1 MSLNIVIPAIY
12 GIFYGFFQKFHSL
25 FSKFE
30 KDLCFKRRKK
40 IKLSIIYQLKGG
52 VAHPVIHL
60 ANVSKSYENG
70 KMALRDINLNIEA
83 GEFIFLT
90 GQSGAGKSTLIKLL
104 FREVLPDSGQI
115 FIANRSI
122 IRLSRKDTVL
132 LRRNTG
138 VVFQDFRLME
148 NKTVFENVAFALKA
162 LEYPWPEVQRR
173 VPELLEVLGID
184 DRAQA
189 FPRQLSGG
197 EQQRV
202 ALARAI
208 INNPPILLA
217 DEPTGNLD
225 PDTSDELMDIFR
237 QINEQGTTIV
247 MATHDKR
254 IVNNLNNRVLALRKG
269 ELIGDHVGG
278 WLL

>member
-1 MSLNIVIPAIY
+1 MI
-12 GIFYGFFQKFHSL
+12 
-25 FSKFE
+25 
-30 KDLCFKRRKK
+30 DM
-40 IKLSIIYQLKGG
+40 
-52 VAHPVIHL
+52 
-60 ANVSKSYENG
+60 ANVFKTYDGGNL
-70 KMALRDINLNIEA
+70 ALKDITLHVDN
-83 GEFIFLT
+83 GEFVYLT

-115 FIANRSI
+115 FIAGRSI
-122 IRLSRKDTVL
+122 IRLNNRETVK

-148 NKTVFENVAFALKA
+148 NKTVFENVAFALKV
-162 LEYPWPEVQRR
+162 LEYPWNEVKEI
-173 VPELLEVLGID
+173 VPQVLKRLKIAD
-184 DRAQA
+184 QANA

-202 ALARAI
+202 AFARAV
-208 INNPPILLA
+208 INNPPIILA

-225 PDTSDELMDIFR
+225 PDTSDELMNLFQEFNDEGATVI
-237 QINEQGTTIV
+237 

-254 IVNNLNNRVLALRKG
+254 IVNDTHKRVIALRKG
-269 ELIGDHVGG
+269 EIIGDHIGG

>member
-1 MSLNIVIPAIY
+1 MI
-12 GIFYGFFQKFHSL
+12 
-25 FSKFE
+25 
-30 KDLCFKRRKK
+30 DM
-40 IKLSIIYQLKGG
+40 
-52 VAHPVIHL
+52 
-60 ANVSKSYENG
+60 ANVFKTYDRGNL
-70 KMALRDINLNIEA
+70 ALKDITLHVDN
-83 GEFIFLT
+83 GEFVYLT

-115 FIANRSI
+115 FIAGRSI
-122 IRLSRKDTVL
+122 IRLNNRETVK

-148 NKTVFENVAFALKA
+148 NKTVFENVAFALKV
-162 LEYPWPEVQRR
+162 LEYPWNEVKEI
-173 VPELLEVLGID
+173 VPKVLERLKIAD
-184 DRAQA
+184 KADA

-202 ALARAI
+202 AFARAV
-208 INNPPILLA
+208 INNPPIILA

-225 PDTSDELMDIFR
+225 PDTSDELMGLFQEFNDEGATVI
-237 QINEQGTTIV
+237 

-254 IVNNLNNRVLALRKG
+254 IVNDTHKRVIALRKG
-269 ELIGDHVGG
+269 EIIGDHVGG

>member
-1 MSLNIVIPAIY
+1 MIDMSNVY
-12 GIFYGFFQKFHSL
+12 KTYEGGSL
-25 FSKFE
+25 A
-30 KDLCFKRRKK
+30 
-40 IKLSIIYQLKGG
+40 LK
-52 VAHPVIHL
+52 
-60 ANVSKSYENG
+60 
-70 KMALRDINLNIEA
+70 DINLHIDH
-83 GEFIFLT
+83 GEFVYLT

-115 FIANRSI
+115 FIAGRSI
-122 IRLSRKDTVL
+122 IRLNNKETVK

-148 NKTVFENVAFALKA
+148 NKTVFENVAFALKV
-162 LEYPWPEVQRR
+162 LEYPWSEVKEIVPQVLQR
-173 VPELLEVLGID
+173 LKIAD
-184 DRAQA
+184 KADA

-202 ALARAI
+202 AFARAV
-208 INNPPILLA
+208 INNPPIILA

-225 PDTSDELMDIFR
+225 PDTSDELMKLFQEFNDEGATVI
-237 QINEQGTTIV
+237 

-254 IVNNLNNRVLALRKG
+254 IVNETRKRVIALRKG
-269 ELIGDHVGG
+269 EIIDDKVGG

>member
-1 MSLNIVIPAIY
+1 MI
-12 GIFYGFFQKFHSL
+12 
-25 FSKFE
+25 
-30 KDLCFKRRKK
+30 DM
-40 IKLSIIYQLKGG
+40 
-52 VAHPVIHL
+52 
-60 ANVSKSYENG
+60 ANVFKTYDRGNL
-70 KMALRDINLNIEA
+70 ALKDITLHVDN
-83 GEFIFLT
+83 GEFVYLT

-115 FIANRSI
+115 FIAGHSI
-122 IRLSRKDTVL
+122 IRLNNRETVK

-148 NKTVFENVAFALKA
+148 NKTVFENVAFALKV
-162 LEYPWPEVQRR
+162 LEYPWNEVKEI
-173 VPELLEVLGID
+173 VPKVLERLKIAD
-184 DRAQA
+184 KATA

-202 ALARAI
+202 AFARAV
-208 INNPPILLA
+208 INNPPIILA

-225 PDTSDELMDIFR
+225 PDTSDELMGLF
-237 QINEQGTTIV
+237 QEFNNEGATVI

-254 IVNNLNNRVLALRKG
+254 IVNDTHKRVIALRKG
-269 ELIGDHVGG
+269 EIIGDHIGG

>member
-1 MSLNIVIPAIY
+1 MIDITNVFKTYDGGKLALNDISLHIP
-12 GIFYGFFQKFHSL
+12 K
-25 FSKFE
+25 
-30 KDLCFKRRKK
+30 
-40 IKLSIIYQLKGG
+40 
-52 VAHPVIHL
+52 
-60 ANVSKSYENG
+60 
-70 KMALRDINLNIEA
+70 
-83 GEFIFLT
+83 GEFVYLT
-90 GQSGAGKSTLIKLL
+90 GHSGAGKSTLIKLL
-104 FREVLPDSGQI
+104 FREVLPDEGQI

-122 IRLSRKDTVL
+122 IRLNAKETVQ

-148 NKTVFENVAFALKA
+148 NKTVFENVAFALQV
-162 LEYPWPEVQRR
+162 LEYPWADVKRIVPEV
-173 VPELLEVLGID
+173 LERLKIGHKS
-184 DRAQA
+184 AC

-208 INNPPILLA
+208 INNPPIILA

-225 PDTSDELMDIFR
+225 PDTSDELMKVFEE
-237 QINEQGTTIV
+237 INAQGATII

-254 IVNNLNNRVLALRKG
+254 IVNEMQHRVIALKNG
-269 ELIGDHVGG
+269 QVYADAVGG

>member
-1 MSLNIVIPAIY
+1 MI
-12 GIFYGFFQKFHSL
+12 
-25 FSKFE
+25 
-30 KDLCFKRRKK
+30 DM
-40 IKLSIIYQLKGG
+40 
-52 VAHPVIHL
+52 
-60 ANVSKSYENG
+60 ANVFKTYDRGNL
-70 KMALRDINLNIEA
+70 ALKDITLHVDN
-83 GEFIFLT
+83 GEFVYLT

-115 FIANRSI
+115 FIAGRSI
-122 IRLSRKDTVL
+122 IRLNNRETVK

-148 NKTVFENVAFALKA
+148 NKTVFENVAFALKV
-162 LEYPWPEVQRR
+162 LEYPWNEVKEI
-173 VPELLEVLGID
+173 VPKVLERLKIAD
-184 DRAQA
+184 KADA

-202 ALARAI
+202 AFARAV
-208 INNPPILLA
+208 INNPPIILA

-225 PDTSDELMDIFR
+225 PDTSDELMKLFQEFNDEGATVI
-237 QINEQGTTIV
+237 

-254 IVNNLNNRVLALRKG
+254 IVNDTHKRVIALRKG
-269 ELIGDHVGG
+269 EIIGDHIGG

>member
-1 MSLNIVIPAIY
+1 MI
-12 GIFYGFFQKFHSL
+12 
-25 FSKFE
+25 
-30 KDLCFKRRKK
+30 DM
-40 IKLSIIYQLKGG
+40 
-52 VAHPVIHL
+52 
-60 ANVSKSYENG
+60 ANVFKTYDGGNLAF
-70 KMALRDINLNIEA
+70 KDITLHVDN
-83 GEFIFLT
+83 GEFVYLT

-115 FIANRSI
+115 FIAGRSI
-122 IRLSRKDTVL
+122 IRLNNRETVK

-148 NKTVFENVAFALKA
+148 NKTVFENVAFALKV
-162 LEYPWPEVQRR
+162 LEYPWNEVKEI
-173 VPELLEVLGID
+173 VPQVLKRLKIAD
-184 DRAQA
+184 KANA

-202 ALARAI
+202 AFARAV
-208 INNPPILLA
+208 INNPPIILA

-225 PDTSDELMDIFR
+225 PDTSDELMNLFQEFNDEGATVI
-237 QINEQGTTIV
+237 

-254 IVNNLNNRVLALRKG
+254 IVNDTHKRVIALRKG
-269 ELIGDHVGG
+269 EIIGDHIGG

>member
-1 MSLNIVIPAIY
+1 MI
-12 GIFYGFFQKFHSL
+12 
-25 FSKFE
+25 
-30 KDLCFKRRKK
+30 DM
-40 IKLSIIYQLKGG
+40 
-52 VAHPVIHL
+52 
-60 ANVSKSYENG
+60 ANVFKTYDGGNL
-70 KMALRDINLNIEA
+70 ALKDITLHVDN
-83 GEFIFLT
+83 GEFVYLT

-115 FIANRSI
+115 FIAGRSI
-122 IRLSRKDTVL
+122 IRLNNRETVK

-148 NKTVFENVAFALKA
+148 NKTVFENVAFALKV
-162 LEYPWPEVQRR
+162 LEYPWNEVKEI
-173 VPELLEVLGID
+173 VPQVLKRLKIAD
-184 DRAQA
+184 KANA

-202 ALARAI
+202 AFARAV
-208 INNPPILLA
+208 INNPPIILA

-225 PDTSDELMDIFR
+225 PDTSDELMNLFQEFNDECATVI
-237 QINEQGTTIV
+237 

-254 IVNNLNNRVLALRKG
+254 IVNDTHKRVIALRKG
-269 ELIGDHVGG
+269 EIIGDHIGG

>member
-1 MSLNIVIPAIY
+1 MI
-12 GIFYGFFQKFHSL
+12 
-25 FSKFE
+25 
-30 KDLCFKRRKK
+30 DM
-40 IKLSIIYQLKGG
+40 
-52 VAHPVIHL
+52 
-60 ANVSKSYENG
+60 ANVFKTYDGGNL
-70 KMALRDINLNIEA
+70 ALKDITLHVDN
-83 GEFIFLT
+83 GEFVYLT

-115 FIANRSI
+115 FIAGRSI
-122 IRLSRKDTVL
+122 IRLNNRETVK

-148 NKTVFENVAFALKA
+148 NKTVFENVAFALKV
-162 LEYPWPEVQRR
+162 LEYPWNEVKEI
-173 VPELLEVLGID
+173 VPQVLKRLKIAD
-184 DRAQA
+184 KANA

-202 ALARAI
+202 AFARAVI
-208 INNPPILLA
+208 DNPPIILA

-225 PDTSDELMDIFR
+225 PDTSDELMNLFQEFNDEGATVI
-237 QINEQGTTIV
+237 

-254 IVNNLNNRVLALRKG
+254 IVNDTHKRVIALRKG
-269 ELIGDHVGG
+269 EIIGDHIGG

>member
-1 MSLNIVIPAIY
+1 MI
-12 GIFYGFFQKFHSL
+12 
-25 FSKFE
+25 
-30 KDLCFKRRKK
+30 DM
-40 IKLSIIYQLKGG
+40 
-52 VAHPVIHL
+52 
-60 ANVSKSYENG
+60 ANVFKTYDRGNL
-70 KMALRDINLNIEA
+70 ALKDITLHVDN
-83 GEFIFLT
+83 GEFVYLT

-115 FIANRSI
+115 FIAGRSI
-122 IRLSRKDTVL
+122 IRLNNRETVK

-148 NKTVFENVAFALKA
+148 NKTVFENVAFALKV
-162 LEYPWPEVQRR
+162 LEYPWNEVKEI
-173 VPELLEVLGID
+173 VPKVLERLKIAD
-184 DRAQA
+184 KATA

-202 ALARAI
+202 AFARAV
-208 INNPPILLA
+208 INNPSIILA

-225 PDTSDELMDIFR
+225 PDTSDELMGLF
-237 QINEQGTTIV
+237 QEFNNEGATVI

-254 IVNNLNNRVLALRKG
+254 IVNDTHKRVIALRKG
-269 ELIGDHVGG
+269 EIIGDHIGG

>member
-1 MSLNIVIPAIY
+1 M
-12 GIFYGFFQKFHSL
+12 
-25 FSKFE
+25 
-30 KDLCFKRRKK
+30 
-40 IKLSIIYQLKGG
+40 
-52 VAHPVIHL
+52 
-60 ANVSKSYENG
+60 
-70 KMALRDINLNIEA
+70 
-83 GEFIFLT
+83 T

-104 FREVLPDSGQI
+104 FREILPDSGQI

-122 IRLSRKDTVL
+122 IRLSSKQTVM

-148 NKTVFENVAFALKA
+148 NKTVFENVAFALKV
-162 LEYPWPEVQRR
+162 LEYPWAMVKEM
-173 VPELLEVLGID
+173 VPQTLERLNILD
-184 DRAQA
+184 KAKS

-208 INNPPILLA
+208 INQPQIILA

-225 PDTSDELMDIFR
+225 PDTSDELMEIFKG
-237 QINEQGTTIV
+237 INEEGTTII

-254 IVNNLNNRVLALRKG
+254 IVNEMGNRVLALRKG
-269 ELIGDHVGG
+269 EIVGDAVGG

>member
-1 MSLNIVIPAIY
+1 MI
-12 GIFYGFFQKFHSL
+12 
-25 FSKFE
+25 
-30 KDLCFKRRKK
+30 DM
-40 IKLSIIYQLKGG
+40 
-52 VAHPVIHL
+52 
-60 ANVSKSYENG
+60 ANVYKTYDGGNLALKDISLKIENG
-70 KMALRDINLNIEA
+70 
-83 GEFIFLT
+83 EFVYLT

-115 FIANRSI
+115 FIAGRSI
-122 IRLSRKDTVL
+122 IRLNNRETVK

-148 NKTVFENVAFALKA
+148 NKTVFENVAFALKV
-162 LEYPWPEVQRR
+162 LEYPWSEVKEI
-173 VPELLEVLGID
+173 VPQVLERLKIAD
-184 DRAQA
+184 KADA

-202 ALARAI
+202 AFARAV
-208 INNPPILLA
+208 INNPPIILA

-225 PDTSDELMDIFR
+225 PDTSDELMQLFQEFND
-237 QINEQGTTIV
+237 QGATVI

-254 IVNNLNNRVLALRKG
+254 IVNETKKRVIALRKG
-269 ELIGDHVGG
+269 QIIADEVGG

>member
-1 MSLNIVIPAIY
+1 MI
-12 GIFYGFFQKFHSL
+12 
-25 FSKFE
+25 
-30 KDLCFKRRKK
+30 DM
-40 IKLSIIYQLKGG
+40 
-52 VAHPVIHL
+52 
-60 ANVSKSYENG
+60 ANVFKTYDQGNL
-70 KMALRDINLNIEA
+70 ALKDITLHVDN
-83 GEFIFLT
+83 GEFVYLT

-115 FIANRSI
+115 FIAGRSI
-122 IRLSRKDTVL
+122 IRLNNRETVK

-148 NKTVFENVAFALKA
+148 NKTVFENVAFALKV
-162 LEYPWPEVQRR
+162 LEYPWNEVKEI
-173 VPELLEVLGID
+173 VPKVLERLKIAD
-184 DRAQA
+184 KATA

-202 ALARAI
+202 AFARAV
-208 INNPPILLA
+208 INNPPIILA

-225 PDTSDELMDIFR
+225 PDTSDELMGLF
-237 QINEQGTTIV
+237 QEFNNEGATVI

-254 IVNNLNNRVLALRKG
+254 IVNDTHKRVIALRKG
-269 ELIGDHVGG
+269 EIIGDHIGG

>member
-1 MSLNIVIPAIY
+1 MI
-12 GIFYGFFQKFHSL
+12 
-25 FSKFE
+25 
-30 KDLCFKRRKK
+30 DM
-40 IKLSIIYQLKGG
+40 
-52 VAHPVIHL
+52 
-60 ANVSKSYENG
+60 ANVFKTYDGGNL
-70 KMALRDINLNIEA
+70 ALKDITLHVDN
-83 GEFIFLT
+83 GEFVYLT

-115 FIANRSI
+115 CIAGRRI
-122 IRLSRKDTVL
+122 IRLNNRETVK

-148 NKTVFENVAFALKA
+148 NKTVFENVAFALKV
-162 LEYPWPEVQRR
+162 LEYPWNEVKEI
-173 VPELLEVLGID
+173 VPQVLKRLKIAD
-184 DRAQA
+184 KANA

-202 ALARAI
+202 AFARAV
-208 INNPPILLA
+208 INNPPIILA

-225 PDTSDELMDIFR
+225 PDTSDELMNLFQEFNDEGATVI
-237 QINEQGTTIV
+237 

-254 IVNNLNNRVLALRKG
+254 IVNDTHKRVIALRKG
-269 ELIGDHVGG
+269 EIIGDHIGG

>member
-1 MSLNIVIPAIY
+1 MINMS
-12 GIFYGFFQKFHSL
+12 
-25 FSKFE
+25 
-30 KDLCFKRRKK
+30 
-40 IKLSIIYQLKGG
+40 
-52 VAHPVIHL
+52 
-60 ANVSKSYENG
+60 NVYKSYEKDGNL
-70 KMALRDINLNIEA
+70 ALNNISLHIDK
-83 GEFIFLT
+83 GDFVFLT

-104 FREVLPDSGQI
+104 FREILPDSGQI
-115 FIANRSI
+115 FVANRSI
-122 IRLSRKDTVL
+122 IRLSTKETVM

-148 NKTVFENVAFALKA
+148 NKTVFENVAFALKV
-162 LEYPWPEVQRR
+162 LEYPWGEIKET
-173 VPELLEVLGID
+173 VPLVLERLNIAEKAD
-184 DRAQA
+184 A

-225 PDTSDELMDIFR
+225 PDTSDELMEIF
-237 QINEQGTTIV
+237 QKINETGTTII

-254 IVNNLNNRVLALRKG
+254 IVNNMYNRVIALRHG
-269 ELIGDHVGG
+269 EIVGDSRGG

>member
-1 MSLNIVIPAIY
+1 MI
-12 GIFYGFFQKFHSL
+12 
-25 FSKFE
+25 
-30 KDLCFKRRKK
+30 DM
-40 IKLSIIYQLKGG
+40 
-52 VAHPVIHL
+52 
-60 ANVSKSYENG
+60 ANVFKTYDRGNL
-70 KMALRDINLNIEA
+70 ALKDITLHVDN
-83 GEFIFLT
+83 GEFVYLT

-115 FIANRSI
+115 FIAGRSI
-122 IRLSRKDTVL
+122 IRLNNRETVK

-148 NKTVFENVAFALKA
+148 NKTVFENVAFALKV
-162 LEYPWPEVQRR
+162 LEYPWNEVKES
-173 VPELLEVLGID
+173 VPKVLERLKIAD
-184 DRAQA
+184 KATA

-202 ALARAI
+202 AFARAV
-208 INNPPILLA
+208 INNPPIILA

-225 PDTSDELMDIFR
+225 PDTSDELMGLF
-237 QINEQGTTIV
+237 QEFNNEGATVI

-254 IVNNLNNRVLALRKG
+254 IVNDTHKRVIALRKG
-269 ELIGDHVGG
+269 EIIGDHIGG

>member
-1 MSLNIVIPAIY
+1 MI
-12 GIFYGFFQKFHSL
+12 
-25 FSKFE
+25 
-30 KDLCFKRRKK
+30 DM
-40 IKLSIIYQLKGG
+40 
-52 VAHPVIHL
+52 
-60 ANVSKSYENG
+60 ANVFKTYDGGNL
-70 KMALRDINLNIEA
+70 ALKDITLHVDN
-83 GEFIFLT
+83 GEFVYLT

-115 FIANRSI
+115 FIAGRSI
-122 IRLSRKDTVL
+122 IRLNNRVTVK

-148 NKTVFENVAFALKA
+148 NKTVFENVAFALKV
-162 LEYPWPEVQRR
+162 LEYPWNEVKEI
-173 VPELLEVLGID
+173 VPQVLKRLKIAD
-184 DRAQA
+184 KANA

-202 ALARAI
+202 AFARAV
-208 INNPPILLA
+208 INNPPIILA

-225 PDTSDELMDIFR
+225 PDTSDELMNLFQEFNDEGATVI
-237 QINEQGTTIV
+237 

-254 IVNNLNNRVLALRKG
+254 IVNDTHKRVIALRKG
-269 ELIGDHVGG
+269 EIIGDHIGG

>member
-1 MSLNIVIPAIY
+1 MI
-12 GIFYGFFQKFHSL
+12 
-25 FSKFE
+25 
-30 KDLCFKRRKK
+30 DM
-40 IKLSIIYQLKGG
+40 
-52 VAHPVIHL
+52 
-60 ANVSKSYENG
+60 ANVFKTYDRGNL
-70 KMALRDINLNIEA
+70 ALKDITLHVDN
-83 GEFIFLT
+83 GEFVYLT

-115 FIANRSI
+115 FIAGRSI
-122 IRLSRKDTVL
+122 IRLNNHETVK

-148 NKTVFENVAFALKA
+148 NKTVFENVAFALKV
-162 LEYPWPEVQRR
+162 LEYPWNEVKEI
-173 VPELLEVLGID
+173 VPKVLERLKIAD
-184 DRAQA
+184 KADA

-202 ALARAI
+202 AFARAV
-208 INNPPILLA
+208 INNPPIILA

-225 PDTSDELMDIFR
+225 PDTSDELMGLFQEFNDEGATVI
-237 QINEQGTTIV
+237 

-254 IVNNLNNRVLALRKG
+254 IVNDTHKRVIALRKG
-269 ELIGDHVGG
+269 EIIGDHVGG

>member
-1 MSLNIVIPAIY
+1 MI
-12 GIFYGFFQKFHSL
+12 
-25 FSKFE
+25 
-30 KDLCFKRRKK
+30 DM
-40 IKLSIIYQLKGG
+40 
-52 VAHPVIHL
+52 
-60 ANVSKSYENG
+60 ANVFKTYDGGNL
-70 KMALRDINLNIEA
+70 ALKDITLHVDN
-83 GEFIFLT
+83 GEFVYLT

-115 FIANRSI
+115 FIAGRSI
-122 IRLSRKDTVL
+122 IRLNNRETVK

-148 NKTVFENVAFALKA
+148 NRTVFENVAFALKV
-162 LEYPWPEVQRR
+162 LEYPWNEVKEI
-173 VPELLEVLGID
+173 VPQVLKRLKIAD
-184 DRAQA
+184 KANA

-202 ALARAI
+202 AFARAV
-208 INNPPILLA
+208 INNPPIILA

-225 PDTSDELMDIFR
+225 PDTSDELMNLFQEFNDEGATVI
-237 QINEQGTTIV
+237 

-254 IVNNLNNRVLALRKG
+254 IVNDTHKRVIALRKG
-269 ELIGDHVGG
+269 EIIGDHIGG

>member
-1 MSLNIVIPAIY
+1 MI
-12 GIFYGFFQKFHSL
+12 
-25 FSKFE
+25 
-30 KDLCFKRRKK
+30 DM
-40 IKLSIIYQLKGG
+40 
-52 VAHPVIHL
+52 
-60 ANVSKSYENG
+60 ANVFKTYDRGNL
-70 KMALRDINLNIEA
+70 ALKDITLHVDN
-83 GEFIFLT
+83 GEFVYLT

-115 FIANRSI
+115 FIAGRSI
-122 IRLSRKDTVL
+122 IRLNNRETVK

-148 NKTVFENVAFALKA
+148 NKTVFENVAFALKV
-162 LEYPWPEVQRR
+162 LEYPWNEVKEI
-173 VPELLEVLGID
+173 VPKVLERLKIAD
-184 DRAQA
+184 KATA

-202 ALARAI
+202 AFARAV
-208 INNPPILLA
+208 INNPPIILA

-225 PDTSDELMDIFR
+225 PDTSDELMGLF
-237 QINEQGTTIV
+237 QEFNNEGATVI

-254 IVNNLNNRVLALRKG
+254 IVNDTHKRVIALRKG
-269 ELIGDHVGG
+269 EIIGDNIGG

>member
-1 MSLNIVIPAIY
+1 MINMS
-12 GIFYGFFQKFHSL
+12 
-25 FSKFE
+25 
-30 KDLCFKRRKK
+30 
-40 IKLSIIYQLKGG
+40 
-52 VAHPVIHL
+52 
-60 ANVSKSYENG
+60 NVYKSYEKDGNL
-70 KMALRDINLNIEA
+70 ALNNISLHIDK
-83 GEFIFLT
+83 GDFVFLT

-104 FREVLPDSGQI
+104 FREILPDSGQI
-115 FIANRSI
+115 FVANRSI
-122 IRLSRKDTVL
+122 IRLSAKETVM

-148 NKTVFENVAFALKA
+148 NKTVFENVAFALKV
-162 LEYPWPEVQRR
+162 LEYPWSQIKET
-173 VPELLEVLGID
+173 VPMVLDRLNILEKAD
-184 DRAQA
+184 A

-208 INNPPILLA
+208 INNPPIILA

-225 PDTSDELMDIFR
+225 PDTSDELMEIFQ
-237 QINEQGTTIV
+237 QIHETGTTII

-254 IVNNLNNRVLALRKG
+254 IVNNMYNRVIALRHG
-269 ELIGDHVGG
+269 EIVGDSRGG

>member
-1 MSLNIVIPAIY
+1 MINMS
-12 GIFYGFFQKFHSL
+12 
-25 FSKFE
+25 
-30 KDLCFKRRKK
+30 
-40 IKLSIIYQLKGG
+40 
-52 VAHPVIHL
+52 
-60 ANVSKSYENG
+60 NVYKSYEKDGNL
-70 KMALRDINLNIEA
+70 ALNNISLHIDK
-83 GEFIFLT
+83 GDFVFLT

-104 FREVLPDSGQI
+104 FREILPDSGQI
-115 FIANRSI
+115 FVANRSI
-122 IRLSRKDTVL
+122 IRLSAKETVM

-148 NKTVFENVAFALKA
+148 NKTVFENVAFALKV
-162 LEYPWPEVQRR
+162 LEYPWGEIKET
-173 VPELLEVLGID
+173 VPLVLERLNIAEKAD
-184 DRAQA
+184 A

-225 PDTSDELMDIFR
+225 PDTSDELMEIF
-237 QINEQGTTIV
+237 QKINETGTTII

-254 IVNNLNNRVLALRKG
+254 IVNNMYNRVIALRHG
-269 ELIGDHVGG
+269 EIVGDSRGG

>member
-1 MSLNIVIPAIY
+1 MI
-12 GIFYGFFQKFHSL
+12 
-25 FSKFE
+25 
-30 KDLCFKRRKK
+30 DM
-40 IKLSIIYQLKGG
+40 
-52 VAHPVIHL
+52 
-60 ANVSKSYENG
+60 ANVFKTYDRGNL
-70 KMALRDINLNIEA
+70 ALKDITLHVDN
-83 GEFIFLT
+83 GEFVYLT

-115 FIANRSI
+115 FIAGRSI
-122 IRLSRKDTVL
+122 IRLNNRETVK

-148 NKTVFENVAFALKA
+148 NKTVFENVAFALKV
-162 LEYPWPEVQRR
+162 LEYPWNEVKEI
-173 VPELLEVLGID
+173 VPKVLERLKIAD
-184 DRAQA
+184 KATA

-202 ALARAI
+202 AFARAV
-208 INNPPILLA
+208 INNPPIILA

-225 PDTSDELMDIFR
+225 PDTSDELMGLF
-237 QINEQGTTIV
+237 QEFNNEGATVI

-254 IVNNLNNRVLALRKG
+254 IVNDTHKRVIALRKG
-269 ELIGDHVGG
+269 EIIGDPIGG

>member
-1 MSLNIVIPAIY
+1 MWGWYFGLPLCCVKKLCRMDGVGGNKIMITMS
-12 GIFYGFFQKFHSL
+12 
-25 FSKFE
+25 
-30 KDLCFKRRKK
+30 
-40 IKLSIIYQLKGG
+40 
-52 VAHPVIHL
+52 
-60 ANVSKSYENG
+60 NVYKSYEKDGNL
-70 KMALRDINLNIEA
+70 ALNNVSLHIDK
-83 GEFIFLT
+83 GDFVFLT

-104 FREVLPDSGQI
+104 FREILPDSGQI
-115 FIANRSI
+115 FVANRSI
-122 IRLSRKDTVL
+122 IRLSTKETVM

-148 NKTVFENVAFALKA
+148 NKTVFENVAFALKV
-162 LEYPWPEVQRR
+162 LEYPWAEIKET
-173 VPELLEVLGID
+173 VPLVL
-184 DRAQA
+184 DRLNILDKADA

-208 INNPPILLA
+208 VNNPPILLA

-225 PDTSDELMDIFR
+225 PDTSDELMEIF
-237 QINEQGTTIV
+237 QMINDTGTTII

-254 IVNNLNNRVLALRKG
+254 IVNNMFNRVIALRNG
-269 ELIGDHVGG
+269 EIVGDARGG

>member
-1 MSLNIVIPAIY
+1 MI
-12 GIFYGFFQKFHSL
+12 
-25 FSKFE
+25 
-30 KDLCFKRRKK
+30 DM
-40 IKLSIIYQLKGG
+40 
-52 VAHPVIHL
+52 
-60 ANVSKSYENG
+60 ANVFKTYDGGNL
-70 KMALRDINLNIEA
+70 ALKDITLHVDN
-83 GEFIFLT
+83 GEFVYLT

-115 FIANRSI
+115 FIAGRSI
-122 IRLSRKDTVL
+122 IRLNNRETAK

-148 NKTVFENVAFALKA
+148 NKTVFENVAFALKV
-162 LEYPWPEVQRR
+162 LEYPWNEVKEI
-173 VPELLEVLGID
+173 VPQVLKRLKIAD
-184 DRAQA
+184 KANA

-202 ALARAI
+202 AFARAV
-208 INNPPILLA
+208 INNPPIILA

-225 PDTSDELMDIFR
+225 PDTSDELMNLFQEFNDEGATVI
-237 QINEQGTTIV
+237 

-254 IVNNLNNRVLALRKG
+254 IVNDTHKRVIALRKG
-269 ELIGDHVGG
+269 EIIGDHIGG

>member
-1 MSLNIVIPAIY
+1 MISMVNVNKAYDKGKPALVDISLNI
-12 GIFYGFFQKFHSL
+12 
-25 FSKFE
+25 E
-30 KDLCFKRRKK
+30 K
-40 IKLSIIYQLKGG
+40 
-52 VAHPVIHL
+52 
-60 ANVSKSYENG
+60 
-70 KMALRDINLNIEA
+70 
-83 GEFIFLT
+83 GEFVFLT

-104 FREVLPDSGQI
+104 FRQVLPDSGQI

-138 VVFQDFRLME
+138 VVFQDFQLME
-148 NKTVFENVAFALKA
+148 NKTVFENVAFAMKV
-162 LEYPWPEVQRR
+162 LEYPWADIKKR
-173 VPELLEVLGID
+173 VPEMLERMGIPD
-184 DRAQA
+184 KAKS

-208 INNPPILLA
+208 INRPPILLA

-225 PDTSDELMDIFR
+225 PDTSDDLMQLFQQVND
-237 QINEQGTTIV
+237 EGTTII

-254 IVNNLNNRVLALRKG
+254 IVNALGKRVLALKQG
-269 ELIGDHVGG
+269 ELVGDAVGG